1 MNKLRKLDRSP
12 IVRTL
17 CLGAIFA
24 LMLVLNVLTPLI
36 CDDFTYN
43 LNFLTKEPLGGF
55 FEIFES
61 MYAHSYKMN
70 GRLISHGLA
79 QVFMLLPSVVFDV
92 VNAAVFTLTLWLLHR
107 LCGSKSALLL
117 ASSFCLLWM
126 NLPVFGQVV
135 LWQVGAINYFWSLTA
150 LLLFIAPELL
160 RLRED
165 RKLLKKKWH
174 YAAFCIYGFF
184 FGWYNEIASFVGI
197 VMVPCLILLGRWLNA
212 DKLSIKRFTP
222 PLFAVFGYLVM
233 LSMPAQAA
241 NKSGGLTMELLAER
255 LGNCFTMLQTH
266 CGFLLLLVCLLAS
279 WCTIAKVHKKAIL
292 GATLLAVAGIC
303 ANFMPI
309 AASYYPERCLCTTVL
324 LLIMAIVWLARE
336 LVKTKAFPVIAAGA
350 ALIAVLTIPSGISGC
365 RDILSCYRQNEL
377 REQTIATAIES
388 GDTDVTANVVIPL
401 TPWSGYW
408 DLRDLSTEDP
418 ETWPN
423 HSMAVYYGIDSII
436 GE

>member
-1 MNKLRKLDRSP
+1 MTKLRDFDRSAP
-12 IVRTL
+12 VRFIAA
-17 CLGAIFA
+17 GGIFA
-24 LMLVLNVLTPLI
+24 LMLALNILTPYI

-79 QVFMLLPSVVFDV
+79 QVFMLLPPMFFDV
-92 VNAAVFTLTLWLLHR
+92 VNAAVFTGTLLLLHR
-107 LCGSKSALLL
+107 LCGSKSTLLMG
-117 ASSFCLLWM
+117 ASFCLLWM

-135 LWQVGAINYFWSLTA
+135 LWQVGAINYFWSLTV
-150 LLLFIAPELL
+150 LLIFITPELL
-160 RLRED
+160 RFREGNA
-165 RKLLKKKWH
+165 LLTKKWH
-174 YAAFCIYGFF
+174 WAAFCVYGFF

-197 VMVPCLILLGRWLNA
+197 VMVPCLMILGLWLNKE
-212 DKLSIKRFTP
+212 KLRLHRFLP
-222 PLFAVFGYLVM
+222 VVFAVLGYLVM

-241 NKSGGLTMELLAER
+241 NKSGSLTPALLAER
-255 LGNCFTMLQTH
+255 LSNCFTMLQTH
-266 CGFLLLLVCLLAS
+266 CGFLLLMFALLAS
-279 WCTIAKVHKKAIL
+279 WCTMARVHKKSIL
-292 GATLLAVAGIC
+292 GATLLAVAAIC

-309 AASYYPERCLCTTVL
+309 AASYYPERCVCTTVL
-324 LLIMAIVWLARE
+324 LLVMAIIWLAWE
-336 LVKTKAFPVIAAGA
+336 LSMTRVFSVVAAGA
-350 ALIAVLTIPSGISGC
+350 ALLAVLTIPSGISGC
-365 RDILSCYRQNEL
+365 RDILSCWRQNQL
-377 REQTIATAIES
+377 REQTIAAAIES
-388 GDTDVTANVVIPL
+388 GDMDVTANVVIPL

-423 HSMAVYYGIDSII
+423 HSMAVFYGIDSII

>member
-1 MNKLRKLDRSP
+1 MTKLRDFDRSAP
-12 IVRTL
+12 VRFIAA
-17 CLGAIFA
+17 GGIFA
-24 LMLVLNVLTPLI
+24 LMLALNILTPYI

-79 QVFMLLPSVVFDV
+79 QVFMLLPPMFFDV
-92 VNAAVFTLTLWLLHR
+92 VNAAVFTGTLLLLHR
-107 LCGSKSALLL
+107 LCGSKSTLLMG
-117 ASSFCLLWM
+117 ASFCLLWM

-135 LWQVGAINYFWSLTA
+135 LWQVGAINYFWSLTV
-150 LLLFIAPELL
+150 LLIFITPELL
-160 RLRED
+160 RFREGNA
-165 RKLLKKKWH
+165 LLTKKWH
-174 YAAFCIYGFF
+174 WAAFCVYGFF

-197 VMVPCLILLGRWLNA
+197 VMVPCLMILGLWLNKE
-212 DKLSIKRFTP
+212 KLRLHRFLP
-222 PLFAVFGYLVM
+222 VVFAVLGYLVM

-241 NKSGGLTMELLAER
+241 NKSGSLTPALLAER
-255 LGNCFTMLQTH
+255 LSNCFTMLQTH
-266 CGFLLLLVCLLAS
+266 CGFLPLLFALLAS
-279 WCTIAKVHKKAIL
+279 WCTMARVHKKSIL
-292 GATLLAVAGIC
+292 GATLLAIAGIC

-309 AASYYPERCLCTTVL
+309 AASYYPERCMCTTVL
-324 LLIMAIVWLARE
+324 LLVMAIIWLAWE
-336 LVKTKAFPVIAAGA
+336 LSMTRVFPVMAAGA

-377 REQTIATAIES
+377 REQTIAAAIES
-388 GDTDVTANVVIPL
+388 GETDVTTNVVVPL

>member
-1 MNKLRKLDRSP
+1 MTKLRDFDRSAP
-12 IVRTL
+12 VRAMTA
-17 CLGAIFA
+17 GGIFA
-24 LMLVLNVLTPLI
+24 LMLALNILTPYI

-79 QVFMLLPSVVFDV
+79 QVFMLLPPMVFDV
-92 VNAAVFTLTLWLLHR
+92 VNAAVFTGTLLLLHR

-117 ASSFCLLWM
+117 GASFCLLWM

-150 LLLFIAPELL
+150 LLIFITPELL
-160 RLRED
+160 RLREG
-165 RKLLKKKWH
+165 KALLTKKWH
-174 YAAFCIYGFF
+174 WAAFCIYGFF

-197 VMVPCLILLGRWLNA
+197 VMVPCLMILGLWLNKE
-212 DKLSIKRFTP
+212 KLKVYRFLP
-222 PLFAVFGYLVM
+222 VAFAVLGYLVM

-241 NKSGGLTMELLAER
+241 NKSGGLTPALLAER

-266 CGFLLLLVCLLAS
+266 CGFLLLLFALLAS
-279 WCTIAKVHKKAIL
+279 WCTMARVHKKSIL
-292 GATLLAVAGIC
+292 GATLLAVAAIC

-309 AASYYPERCLCTTVL
+309 AASYYPERCMCTTVL
-324 LLIMAIVWLARE
+324 LLVMAIIWLAWE
-336 LVKTKAFPVIAAGA
+336 LSMTRVFSVVAAGA
-350 ALIAVLTIPSGISGC
+350 ALLAVLTIPSGISGC
-365 RDILSCYRQNEL
+365 RDILSCWRQNQL
-377 REQTIATAIES
+377 REQTIAAAIES
-388 GDTDVTANVVIPL
+388 DDPDVTANVVIPL

-423 HSMAVYYGIDSII
+423 HSMAVFYGIDSII

>member
-1 MNKLRKLDRSP
+1 MNKLKKLDRSP
-12 IVRTL
+12 IMRL
-17 CLGAIFA
+17 LISGAIFA
-24 LMLVLNVLTPLI
+24 LMLVLNKLTPLI
-36 CDDFTYN
+36 CDDFTYD
-43 LNFLTKEPLGGF
+43 LNFLTKAPLGGF
-55 FEIFES
+55 WEIFPS
-61 MYAHSYKMN
+61 IYAHSYKMN

-79 QVFMLLPSVVFDV
+79 QVFMLLPTGVFDV
-92 VNAAVFTLTLWLLHR
+92 VNAAVFTGTLLLLHR

-117 ASSFCLLWM
+117 GASFCLLW
-126 NLPVFGQVV
+126 LFTPVFGQVV

-150 LLLFIAPELL
+150 LLVFITPELL
-160 RLRED
+160 RFRED

-174 YAAFCIYGFF
+174 YAAFCIYGFL

-197 VMVPCLILLGRWLNA
+197 VMVPCLILLGRWLNG
-212 DKLSIKRFTP
+212 DKLSIRRFTP
-222 PLFAVFGYLVM
+222 PLFAVFGYIVM

-255 LGNCFTMLQTH
+255 LGNCVTMLQTH
-266 CGFLLLLVCLLAS
+266 CGFLLLLFCLLAS
-279 WCTIAKVHKKAIL
+279 WCAMARVHKKSIL

-303 ANFMPI
+303 ANFMPV
-309 AASYYPERCLCTTVL
+309 AASYYPERCMCTTVL
-324 LLIMAIVWLARE
+324 LLVMAIVWLGRE
-336 LVKTKAFPVIAAGA
+336 LVKTKAFPVIAAGVT
-350 ALIAVLTIPSGISGC
+350 LLAVLTIPSGISGC
-365 RDILSCYRQNEL
+365 RDILSCYRQNAL
-377 REQTIATAIES
+377 REQTIAAAIAS
-388 GDTDVTANVVIPL
+388 GDRDVTANVVIPL

>member
-12 IVRTL
+12 ILRTL

-79 QVFMLLPSVVFDV
+79 QVFMLLPTGVFDV

-107 LCGSKSALLL
+107 LCGSKSVLLL
-117 ASSFCLLWM
+117 VSSFCLLWM
-126 NLPVFGQVV
+126 SLPVFGQVV

-150 LLLFIAPELL
+150 LLLFITPELL
-160 RLRED
+160 RLREG

-197 VMVPCLILLGRWLNA
+197 VMVPCLILLGRWLNG
-212 DKLSIKRFTP
+212 DKLSIKRFAP
-222 PLFAVFGYLVM
+222 PVFAVFGYLVM

-255 LGNCFTMLQTH
+255 LSNCFTMLQTH
-266 CGFLLLLVCLLAS
+266 CGFLLLLFALLAS
-279 WCTIAKVHKKAIL
+279 PAALVDVAIL
-292 GATLLAVAGIC
+292 LGLGLGMHLGKSKGCAIC
-303 ANFMPI
+303 MLIYSIYSVVVNLI
-309 AASYYPERCLCTTVL
+309 TTGTFSGWL
-324 LLIMAIVWLARE
+324 LLVLGIMAVQ
-336 LVKTKAFPVIAAGA
+336 VFDKAEKRFKR
-350 ALIAVLTIPSGISGC
+350 L
-365 RDILSCYRQNEL
+365 
-377 REQTIATAIES
+377 
-388 GDTDVTANVVIPL
+388 TANEVQKKY
-401 TPWSGYW
+401 S
-408 DLRDLSTEDP
+408 ST
-418 ETWPN
+418 
-423 HSMAVYYGIDSII
+423 YGK
-436 GE
+436 

>member
-1 MNKLRKLDRSP
+1 MNKLKKLDRSP
-12 IVRTL
+12 VLRLLVT
-17 CLGAIFA
+17 GGIFF
-24 LMLVLNVLTPLI
+24 LMLVLNRLTPLI

-55 FEIFES
+55 LEIFPS

-79 QVFMLLPSVVFDV
+79 QVFMLLVPGVFDM
-92 VNAAVFTLTLWLLHR
+92 VNAAVFALTLWLMHR
-107 LCGSKSALLL
+107 LCGSKSAVLMI
-117 ASSFCLLWM
+117 ASFCMLW
-126 NLPVFGQVV
+126 LFQPSYGQVV

-160 RLRED
+160 RFREG

-174 YAAFCIYGFF
+174 WACFCGYAFL

-197 VMVPCLILLGRWLNA
+197 VMVPCLVLLGRWMNG
-212 DKLSIKRFTP
+212 DKLTFKRFAP
-222 PLFAVFGYLVM
+222 VVFAILGYIVM

-241 NKSGGLTMELLAER
+241 NKSGGLTMELLTTR
-255 LGNCFTMLQTH
+255 FRDCVTMLQTH
-266 CGFLLLLVCLLAS
+266 CGFLLLLVTLLDS
-279 WCTIAKVHKKAIL
+279 WCAVARVNKKSIL
-292 GATLLAVAGIC
+292 GATLMALAGIC

-309 AASYYPERCLCTTVL
+309 AASYYPERCMCTTVL

-336 LVKTKAFPVIAAGA
+336 LMKTKGFAVIAAGM
-350 ALIAVLTIPSGISGC
+350 ALIAVLTIPSGIRGC
-365 RDILSCYRQNEL
+365 RDILSCARQNEV
-377 REQTIATAIES
+377 REQTIAAAIES
-388 GDTDVTANVVIPL
+388 GETDVTANVVIPQ
-401 TPWSGYW
+401 TRWSGYW

>member
-1 MNKLRKLDRSP
+1 MNKLKKLDRSR
-12 IVRTL
+12 VLRLMVT
-17 CLGAIFA
+17 GGIFF
-24 LMLVLNVLTPLI
+24 LMLALNKLTPLI

-55 FEIFES
+55 GEIFPS

-79 QVFMLLPSVVFDV
+79 QVFMLLELGVFDM
-92 VNAAVFTLTLWLLHR
+92 VNAAVFTLTIWLMHR
-107 LCGSKSALLL
+107 LCGSKSAILM
-117 ASSFCLLWM
+117 AASFCMLWLF
-126 NLPVFGQVV
+126 LPAYGQVV
-135 LWQVGAINYFWSLTA
+135 LWQVGAVNYFWSLTA

-160 RLRED
+160 RFREG

-174 YAAFCIYGFF
+174 YGIFCGYAFF

-197 VMVPCLILLGRWLNA
+197 VMVPCLILLGRWMNG
-212 DKLSIKRFTP
+212 DKLSIKRFSP
-222 PLFAVFGYLVM
+222 VLFAVFGYIVM

-241 NKSGGLTMELLAER
+241 NKSGGLTLELIAER
-255 LGNCFTMLQTH
+255 MSNCVTMLQTH
-266 CGFLLLLVCLLAS
+266 CGFLLLLVALLGS
-279 WCTIAKVHKKAIL
+279 WCTMARANRKSIL
-292 GATLLAVAGIC
+292 GATLLACAGIC

-309 AASYYPERCLCTTVL
+309 AASYYPERCMCTTVL

-336 LVKTKAFPVIAAGA
+336 LMKTKVFPVIAAGMT
-350 ALIAVLTIPSGISGC
+350 LIAVLTIPAGIRGC
-365 RDILSCYRQNEL
+365 RDILSCYRQNEA
-377 REQTIATAIES
+377 REEIISAAIES
-388 GDTDVTANVVIPL
+388 GETDVTANVVIPQ
-401 TPWSGYW
+401 THWSGYW